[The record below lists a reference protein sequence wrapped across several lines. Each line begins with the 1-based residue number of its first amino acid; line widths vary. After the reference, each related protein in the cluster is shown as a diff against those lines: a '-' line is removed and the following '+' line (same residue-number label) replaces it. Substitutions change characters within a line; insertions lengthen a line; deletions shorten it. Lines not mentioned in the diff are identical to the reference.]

1 MNTLWLCQHN
11 DLKTHVGTNYPLIM
25 TVAPRPEGLV
35 SVSGRCMEVSFLS
48 KCSNATLREMH
59 NRSKVESPWSW
70 VLWISLLTL
79 RRTNRRAHRNQPLTL
94 EKVLAVGHWL
104 SRAEGKRWRKEKA
117 ELWNPWPNLSWSG
130 QPGFVLGLLVLC
142 HQSCLL

>member
-48 KCSNATLREMH
+48 KCSNATLREMQIEI
-59 NRSKVESPWSW
+59 R
-70 VLWISLLTL
+70 LSLLD
-79 RRTNRRAHRNQPLTL
+79 P
-94 EKVLAVGHWL
+94 ECCG
-104 SRAEGKRWRKEKA
+104 
-117 ELWNPWPNLSWSG
+117 
-130 QPGFVLGLLVLC
+130 
-142 HQSCLL
+142 